1 MKNFRHNFLT
11 AVTILSLGFLF
22 SCGEDDTPIADAPGV
37 TVSAAIV
44 DGDALVSGG
53 EVVAGS
59 AVEFSI
65 SVTAPGGFNNVDIT
79 GSTTQNINRNDLNLD
94 LGATSASTT
103 LTVSTAE
110 TDAGGTASFTF
121 VAVDELNQSS
131 EEVVFTFDIVAPP
144 SPDVQSFTTV
154 LLGAQGNSSEGFYDA
169 KLNARYGFAA
179 ARDASGTSGSPV
191 DFAYYWGASNNSTI
205 ASIDD
210 AGLHTVYNAVN
221 LPIEGIFGTR
231 NSTLFSDTDL
241 TAAAFTAIA
250 SNDDLS
256 TAAFFEVGGESSSTN
271 LVLDQVFAFQLDAD
285 RGGEFGLIHISSVD
299 DTNGN
304 GTITINVKVPG
315 AE

>member
-22 SCGEDDTPIADAPGV
+22 SCGEDDTPLADAPGV

-144 SPDVQSFTTV
+144 SPDAQVISQILVAPPTGDADSDTFYSIGENTLYSHNDVIGTNDPVSADIDLGYYYGSNDMASLAAPSAYPAAIFDISAWGTKNATQIEATDLSTEAFTALTSVADVDGELANVTFDGNIATALSVGDILAFKTV
-154 LLGAQGNSSEGFYDA
+154 ATPAVSGFIHVVA
-169 KLNARYGFAA
+169 IT
-179 ARDASGTSGSPV
+179 GTSGSN
-191 DFAYYWGASNNSTI
+191 D
-205 ASIDD
+205 SIE
-210 AGLHTVYNAVN
+210 LEFILNQ
-221 LPIEGIFGTR
+221 EG
-231 NSTLFSDTDL
+231 
-241 TAAAFTAIA
+241 
-250 SNDDLS
+250 
-256 TAAFFEVGGESSSTN
+256 
-271 LVLDQVFAFQLDAD
+271 Q
-285 RGGEFGLIHISSVD
+285 
-299 DTNGN
+299 
-304 GTITINVKVPG
+304 
-315 AE
+315 